1 VELGDEVIVMRE
13 ESQLTREQLVLRIG
27 AVCVVVGSVLIIV
40 FRILH
45 GDLPADKGGAAS
57 LSYVASYP
65 LYPFAHLG
73 DVLGFLVFTGGLVA
87 LSDSLTHPGAWAI
100 GRLGMASVL
109 VGAIVHITE
118 FSIDGYAL
126 TTLAHK
132 WAVALPVERPNLE
145 FAADA
150 ALTILGG
157 PAALSLSIVWGSTL
171 ALYGLAVKKQ
181 GYSVWLG
188 WTGIVL
194 GTVLFVMGITQYLRP
209 NIFPGVLLYGGGMF
223 VAHLWA
229 IVLAIAMWR
238 RAGSIAVA
246 TAPQHEPTAT

>member
-1 VELGDEVIVMRE
+1 VKHGDEMILMRE
-13 ESQLTREQLVLRIG
+13 ESQITREQLVLRVG
-27 AVCVVVGSVLIIV
+27 AVCVVVGSVLIMV
-40 FRILH
+40 FRTLH
-45 GDLPADKGGAAS
+45 GDLPADKGGAAA

-65 LYPFAHLG
+65 MYPFAHLG

-87 LSDSLTHPGAWAI
+87 LSDSLTHPGAWVV

-109 VGAIVHITE
+109 VGATVHITE

-126 TTLAHK
+126 TTLAQK
-132 WAVALPVERPNLE
+132 WAVASPVERPNLE
-145 FAADA
+145 FGADL

-181 GYSVWLG
+181 SYSIWLG
-188 WTGIVL
+188 WMGIVL
-194 GTVLFVMGITQYLRP
+194 GSVLFVMGITQYLKP

-223 VAHLWA
+223 AAHLWA

-238 RAGSIAVA
+238 RARTVAVA
-246 TAPQHEPTAT
+246 TAPQH